1 MLGQYVAFTVVSRPS
16 GTEIIGGNVRQSQPR
31 RCPTLHEESRP
42 FTGQAFPDDLHYLG
56 RSQIKHDFGLRI
68 GFLLR

>member
-1 MLGQYVAFTVVSRPS
+1 MAFTMVSRLS
-16 GTEIIGGNVRQSQPR
+16 ETEMVGGNVRQSQPR

-56 RSQIKHDFGLRI
+56 RSQIKHDLGLRI
-68 GFLLR
+68 RFLSR